1 MWQPWWPATVRTSR
15 KIPGWRHHVP
25 APEKSIIYSGWPLT
39 LIPEGAISAG
49 NPAAG
54 HINIKGA
61 NHHEE
66 KLASLCLVLV
76 LCLRLTF
83 PALAITV
90 TSHDITIDLNGHT
103 LTSDPEFPAFEVQ
116 SGYTLT
122 IVDTSA
128 PRLAS
133 WSPAPASPW
142 M

>member
-15 KIPGWRHHVP
+15 KIPGWRRHVP

-76 LCLRLTF
+76 LCLSLTF
-83 PALAITV
+83 PALEA
-90 TSHDITIDLNGHT
+90 
-103 LTSDPEFPAFEVQ
+103 E
-116 SGYTLT
+116 SGYTVT

-133 WSPAPASPW
+133 WSPASASPW